1 MSPPA
6 LRRRV
11 AAMLGLASMAVVCAA
26 AIVPPAQPA
35 AEPAT
40 VRSFGGERAV
50 TKPSR
55 DAVMGFSLS
64 TSVAE
69 VAVVGGQ
76 RVSAGDL
83 LVRGDDSEDLA
94 EARFQRERAETELP
108 VQRAR
113 KQTELA
119 RLEFDRA
126 DEVFRRGG
134 LSQAEY
140 DRARVA
146 SETAEID
153 LDLQLFNQTLSRLQA
168 DRAEAR
174 VAKFSLRA
182 PWDGVVDQVLVD
194 EGQSVREGDPVVRI
208 VSVDPLEIDVPAPAD
223 QTLELGLKVGDKAW
237 VLMPVARDQR
247 VYVGTIS
254 EVAPTVDAA
263 SGTRRIRVEVPNP
276 EHLVPGLACWV
287 RFTEPS
293 EEWRERILPKREAR
307 ATEGE
312 TAP

>member
-1 MSPPA
+1 MI
-6 LRRRV
+6 
-11 AAMLGLASMAVVCAA
+11 GLASMAVVCAA
-26 AIVPPAQPA
+26 TIVAPAQPA
-35 AEPAT
+35 AEPAM

-50 TKPSR
+50 TKPNR

-64 TSVAE
+64 TSVKE

-83 LVRGDDSEDLA
+83 LVRGDDSEDIA

-113 KQTELA
+113 KQAELA

-126 DEVFRRGG
+126 EEVFRRSG
-134 LSQAEY
+134 LSQAEF

-153 LDLQLFNQTLSRLQA
+153 LDLQLLNQTLSRLQA

-208 VSVDPLEIDVPAPAD
+208 VSVDPLEIDVPTPAD
-223 QTLELGLKVGDKAW
+223 QTLELGLKVGDRAW
-237 VLMPVARDQR
+237 VLMLVARDPR

-287 RFTEPS
+287 RFAEPS
-293 EEWRERILPKREAR
+293 AEWQERIVPSREAR
-307 ATEGE
+307 GTKGE
-312 TAP
+312 PRRD